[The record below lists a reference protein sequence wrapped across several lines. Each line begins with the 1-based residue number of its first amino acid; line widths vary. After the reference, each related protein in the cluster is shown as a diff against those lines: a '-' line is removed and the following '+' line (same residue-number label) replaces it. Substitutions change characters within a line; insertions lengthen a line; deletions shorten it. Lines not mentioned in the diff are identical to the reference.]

1 MHVLRQPISYITLLA
16 LAHARNRARLALF
29 GAARSVLV
37 LGVHGSH
44 TRTPRALI
52 AQRALDAGGSS
63 PHSTAG
69 ATVCFTGEGR
79 A

>member
-69 ATVCFTGEGR
+69 ATVRFSR
-79 A
+79 RRL